1 MPVSSQ
7 KKSGNVFVLGGSD
20 FVSYNDFFL
29 LDFETVPSAWYFFFK
44 LISFHYTIY

>member
-20 FVSYNDFFL
+20 FASYNDFFL
-29 LDFETVPSAWYFFFK
+29 LDFETVRQRGIFF
-44 LISFHYTIY
+44 LS